1 MRRGWIVSSLHRRG
15 SWTCERFGPGPA
27 RGASAGR
34 MRGPLSSCSGF
45 MRLSRRHVQVSREGP
60 HRVLGGVASCLVNK
74 ITTGAG
80 RAARAGRRAYMAA
93 GGIQSIHA
101 PCCHPQCLKAFFFSS
116 DGFFF
121 FFSSASLGISPDETQ
136 CVPRERRPPGTGRA
150 GFRQPISRPPSLIAG
165 ESDAHL

>member
-1 MRRGWIVSSLHRRG
+1 
-15 SWTCERFGPGPA
+15 
-27 RGASAGR
+27 

-80 RAARAGRRAYMAA
+80 RAARAGHRAYTAA

-101 PCCHPQCLKAFFFSS
+101 TCSHPQCLKAFFFLRWI
-116 DGFFF
+116 FF

-165 ESDAHL
+165 ESDAHLQSGLFPSFLVTVFLKGTPRRIAPWPCLLQTFAVT

>member
-1 MRRGWIVSSLHRRG
+1 
-15 SWTCERFGPGPA
+15 
-27 RGASAGR
+27 

-80 RAARAGRRAYMAA
+80 RAARAGTGRTWPQVALSLSTCPALILSASRR
-93 GGIQSIHA
+93 
-101 PCCHPQCLKAFFFSS
+101 FFFL
-116 DGFFF
+116 GWIVFF

-136 CVPRERRPPGTGRA
+136 CVPRERRPPGTGHA

-165 ESDAHL
+165 ESDAHLQSGLFPSFLVTVFLKGTL